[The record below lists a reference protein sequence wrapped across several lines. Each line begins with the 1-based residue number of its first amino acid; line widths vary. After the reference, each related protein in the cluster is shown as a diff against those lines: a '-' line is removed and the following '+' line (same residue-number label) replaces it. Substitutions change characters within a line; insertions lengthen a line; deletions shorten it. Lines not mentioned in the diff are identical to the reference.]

1 MIYLTHLNKYSF
13 NNFLGKMSN
22 IYFNNYD
29 KTKMQSV
36 EVRYHDEQLGGVII
50 MTNYRTAGGWE
61 RGRPGHRNNFRRT
74 EIEISHQWRE
84 LI

>member
-1 MIYLTHLNKYSF
+1 
-13 NNFLGKMSN
+13 MSN

-50 MTNYRTAGGWE
+50 MTNYRTAGG
-61 RGRPGHRNNFRRT
+61 
-74 EIEISHQWRE
+74 
-84 LI
+84 